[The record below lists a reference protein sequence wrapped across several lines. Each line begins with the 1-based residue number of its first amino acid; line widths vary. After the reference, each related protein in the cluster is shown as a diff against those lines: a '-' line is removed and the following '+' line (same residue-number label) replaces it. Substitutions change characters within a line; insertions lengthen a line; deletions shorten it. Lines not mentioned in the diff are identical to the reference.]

1 MCYKNRAQIL
11 RQYISVQKFQRIS
24 NKIWNPVLRRFSMCS
39 SFSLLEQL
47 TPKSLLRNLAFPK
60 FPSKRSQV
68 PSSILSKSLKCWGCS
83 APNLLGLPF
92 DSTNLRH
99 RHHHHNRNL
108 HHLHHYHHQHQQH
121 RHQLIINIIIMSL
134 KCWGCTEPNLPGLTS
149 NATKVFKT
157 CKFSQGPITVQIF
170 NKNLQKCQRR
180 NLFNVE
186 IVQLMQYWQ
195 DKTRKER
202 HQV

>member
-1 MCYKNRAQIL
+1 ML
-11 RQYISVQKFQRIS
+11 RQYIAVQKFQRIS
-24 NKIWNPVLRRFSMCS
+24 NKIWKSVLRRFSMCS
-39 SFSLLEQL
+39 SFSLPEQL
-47 TPKSLLRNLAFPK
+47 TPNPYIAILPFTIP
-60 FPSKRSQV
+60 RSQV
-68 PSSILSKSLKCWGCS
+68 VYCPSHWSVEVVVPRTWWVFHLIPPIIVIATTTTTVIAITSIIITI
-83 APNLLGLPF
+83 NT
-92 DSTNLRH
+92 TNV
-99 RHHHHNRNL
+99 
-108 HHLHHYHHQHQQH
+108 QH

-134 KCWGCTEPNLPGLTS
+134 KCWGCTKPNLPGLTS

-195 DKTRKER
+195 HKTD
-202 HQV
+202 V